1 MKRVY
6 FIMIVIVVTVIS
18 MDWCYYD
25 KGSELGR
32 TCDTTA
38 VTYSNQVSSII
49 DLNCIECHGAGGTAN
64 PKLDTYDQVNIQ
76 VQNGS
81 FLGTIKHEAGYS
93 PMPQNR
99 PQLDPCLT
107 GQIEIWISEGAQNN

>member
-1 MKRVY
+1 MMKRVY

-18 MDWCYYD
+18 MDSCYYD

-32 TCDTTA
+32 TCDTTE

-93 PMPQNR
+93 PMR
-99 PQLDPCLT
+99 
-107 GQIEIWISEGAQNN
+107 SAQMACMTKWGDKAPILQYEDEQ